1 MWTDESCP
9 ILYLVGYS
17 CPMESTI
24 SIKLLETDEGK
35 VPFKEWYDSLRDKV
49 TKVRVRRRLDRVE
62 LGNFGDTQSVGE
74 GIYELRLHFGS
85 GYRVYF
91 ARVGNTVIVLVG
103 GGDKSSQKTDIAQAQ
118 ALWRKYKDEA
128 QQYVRKLGL

>member
-1 MWTDESCP
+1 
-9 ILYLVGYS
+9 
-17 CPMESTI
+17 MESTI

-62 LGNFGDTQSVGE
+62 LGNFGDTQSMGE

-118 ALWRKYKDEA
+118 ALWRKYKDETE
-128 QQYVRKLGL
+128 QYVRKLGL